1 MPKAKITMQ
10 AKREAVAEAFGD
22 VPNLDPAHLNF
33 LYAGRNRATVGA
45 GKAAEVQYVVE
56 VQDLEQRIKETL
68 DRIRARDGDKIFR
81 EAAEHVIEDVATVVQ
96 VRGTFEI
103 GQAQMIWPLIATN
116 RDPAAKVV

>member
-33 LYAGRNRATVGA
+33 LDAGRNRATVFA
-45 GKAAEVQYVVE
+45 GKAVEVQYIVE
-56 VQDLEQRIKETL
+56 VQDLEQHVKETL

-81 EAAEHVIEDVATVVQ
+81 EAAEHVMEDLATFVE
-96 VRGTFEI
+96 VRG
-103 GQAQMIWPLIATN
+103 G
-116 RDPAAKVV
+116 K